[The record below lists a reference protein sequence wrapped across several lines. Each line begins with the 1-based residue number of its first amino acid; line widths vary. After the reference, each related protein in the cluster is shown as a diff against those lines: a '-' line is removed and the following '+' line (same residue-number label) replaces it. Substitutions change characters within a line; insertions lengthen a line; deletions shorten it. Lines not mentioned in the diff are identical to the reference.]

1 MMLLSHSSSTTTTT
15 TTTWRLAAAAPPPAR
30 SRRARLLPPRA
41 RAADTTTGVSG
52 AADRAAEA
60 LLQSGL
66 RPESLPR
73 HVAVVMDGNSR
84 WARARG
90 LTPADGHKAGGRNLE
105 RIVGLSRAWGIRALT
120 AFVCSRENL
129 SRPKVRPAAAAFVN
143 SLALPFQYLH
153 IYIYIY
159 THTHK
164 YFADEPDTYARF
176 SCFLD
181 RMCMQAEVDYMM
193 GLSEWLIGDNIDKL
207 SRQGIR
213 LQVIG
218 DATQM
223 PASLRS
229 AAEQAD
235 EATRHNSQLHVML
248 AICYSGRWDM
258 VQACRE
264 LVREAQ
270 AGRLSPDDVDESLVA
285 GKLAT
290 SAAGHGEFSCPDLV
304 VRTSGELRLSNF
316 LLWQSAYS
324 EFFFTDKMWPDFGE
338 AEYLEALRS
347 FQARDRRFGQSKLL

>member
-1 MMLLSHSSSTTTTT
+1 MLFSRSPAATNQPLAPSRRTLLLSPCPRAGATPAPVAD
-15 TTTWRLAAAAPPPAR
+15 AA
-30 SRRARLLPPRA
+30 LLP
-41 RAADTTTGVSG
+41 G
-52 AADRAAEA
+52 
-60 LLQSGL
+60 GL
-66 RPESLPR
+66 RAESLPR

-84 WARARG
+84 WARERG

-105 RIVGLSRAWGIRALT
+105 RVVALSRAWGIRALT

-129 SRPKVRPAAAAFVN
+129 SRPK
-143 SLALPFQYLH
+143 
-153 IYIYIY
+153 
-159 THTHK
+159 
-164 YFADEPDTYARF
+164 
-176 SCFLD
+176 
-181 RMCMQAEVDYMM
+181 AEVDYMM

-218 DATQM
+218 DAAKM

-229 AAEQAD
+229 AAAQAD

-264 LVREAQ
+264 LAREAQ
-270 AGRLSPDDVDESLVA
+270 ANRLSPDDIDESVIA

-290 SAAGHGEFSCPDLV
+290 SAAGEFSCPDLV
-304 VRTSGELRLSNF
+304 IRTSGEMRLSNF

-324 EFFFTDKMWPDFGE
+324 ELFFTGKMWPDFGE

-347 FQARDRRFGQSKLL
+347 FQGRDRRFGQSKLL

>member
-1 MMLLSHSSSTTTTT
+1 MMLLSHSSSATTTT
-15 TTTWRLAAAAPPPAR
+15 RGLAAAPPPAR

-41 RAADTTTGVSG
+41 RVDTTGVG
-52 AADRAAEA
+52 ADRAAEA
-60 LLQSGL
+60 LLLQSGL

-120 AFVCSRENL
+120 AF
-129 SRPKVRPAAAAFVN
+129 
-143 SLALPFQYLH
+143 
-153 IYIYIY
+153 
-159 THTHK
+159 
-164 YFADEPDTYARF
+164 
-176 SCFLD
+176 
-181 RMCMQAEVDYMM
+181 AEVDYMM

-218 DATQM
+218 DTSKM
-223 PASLRS
+223 SGSLRS
-229 AAEQAD
+229 AAVQAD

-264 LVREAQ
+264 LAREAQ
-270 AGRLSPDDVDESLVA
+270 ANRLSPDDIDESLVA

-290 SAAGHGEFSCPDLV
+290 SAAGEFSCPDLV
-304 VRTSGELRLSNF
+304 IRTSGELRLSNF

-324 EFFFTDKMWPDFGE
+324 EFLFTDKMWPDFGE

-347 FQARDRRFGQSKLL
+347 FQGRDRRFGQSKLL